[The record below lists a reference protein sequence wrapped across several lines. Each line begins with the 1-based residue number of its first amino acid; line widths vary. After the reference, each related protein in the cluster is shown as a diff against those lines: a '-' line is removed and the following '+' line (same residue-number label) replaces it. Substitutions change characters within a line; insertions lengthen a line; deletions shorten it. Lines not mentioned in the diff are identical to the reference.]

1 MLQSNSLLEIST
13 TGNDVLVSFQRVHDR
28 NPIARFRQRE
38 IVRAMT
44 IALGRLGTVIVEPDS
59 CSVRG
64 VVSPFESASRV
75 NDVLTSLLFQVTRI
89 LQQPCTPKMVVQLL
103 RIQSKERLRWTR
115 DGRLKS
121 VGRLG
126 VRNGNGG
133 ACRTYAADDIVEL
146 IEHPEIIERWRRSD
160 ADEGAH

>member
-1 MLQSNSLLEIST
+1 MLEVAA
-13 TGNDVLVSFQRVHDR
+13 TGDELRVSCQREYDQ
-28 NPIARFRQRE
+28 NPIVRFRHRE

-44 IALGRLGTVIVEPDS
+44 ITLGRLGAVVVDPDG
-59 CSVRG
+59 CCARVA
-64 VVSPFESASRV
+64 VSRFESARKV
-75 NDVLTSLLFQVTRI
+75 NDVLTLLLSQIIRI
-89 LQQPCTPKMVVQLL
+89 VQQPCTPKMVLELL

-126 VRNGNGG
+126 ARNGNGG

-146 IEHPEIIERWRRSD
+146 IKHPEIIERWRRAD
-160 ADEGAH
+160 AEEGAR